1 MREDGLPSRCNY
13 GVFMTFASGHFNSA
27 PQSTVKLYLVD
38 DHLVLRQ
45 ALAEALAHRGK
56 YQVVGHAGNGAELIS
71 QSQNVS
77 ADIIVLD
84 FTLPKSGGLETLN
97 ELRRMGVSTPVL
109 ILSGDESGRCVRA
122 ALQAGAKGFVP
133 KQAGI
138 SEMEHAIEAL
148 VRGGTYLS
156 PSVSD
161 KMAQGESADA
171 QAAASSAVLSN
182 REREI
187 MVLLAN
193 GKPNRDIGKLLNISV
208 RTVDTHRSNILKKLG
223 FKTNAELVKLAI
235 AEGLVT
241 T

>member
-1 MREDGLPSRCNY
+1 MAFGGENVDCP
-13 GVFMTFASGHFNSA
+13 
-27 PQSTVKLYLVD
+27 VKVYLQD

-45 ALAEALAHRGK
+45 ALAEALQHRGK
-56 YQVVGHAGNGAELIS
+56 YCVVGHGGTCSELFAQTS
-71 QSQNVS
+71 STH
-77 ADIIVLD
+77 ADVIVLD
-84 FTLPKSGGLETLN
+84 FSLPKATGLETLN
-97 ELRRMGVSTPVL
+97 ELRRRGIETPVL
-109 ILSGDESGRCVRA
+109 ILSGDESGRAVRA

-133 KQAGI
+133 KQAGL
-138 SEMEHAIEAL
+138 SEMEHAIDAIAK
-148 VRGGTYLS
+148 GGTYLS

-161 KMAQGESADA
+161 KIVNNGSPEEGAP
-171 QAAASSAVLSN
+171 ASTEMLSN

-193 GKPNRDIGKLLNISV
+193 GKPNREIGKLLSISV